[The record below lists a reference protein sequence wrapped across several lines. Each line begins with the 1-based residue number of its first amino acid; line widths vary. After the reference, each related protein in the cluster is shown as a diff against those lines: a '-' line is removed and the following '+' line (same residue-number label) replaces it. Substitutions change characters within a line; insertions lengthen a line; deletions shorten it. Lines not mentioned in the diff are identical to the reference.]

1 MLLIKKDKVDDND
14 NVEFN
19 VEKAALQF
27 CFLDDFSTKGCES
40 LARSYQQTVN
50 IIRKWLLAGTRL

>member
-19 VEKAALQF
+19 VEKAALLF

-40 LARSYQQTVN
+40 LARSFQQTVN
-50 IIRKWLLAGTRL
+50 IIRKW

>member
-1 MLLIKKDKVDDND
+1 MLLIKKDRVDDND

-27 CFLDDFSTKGCES
+27 FFLDDFSTKGCES

-50 IIRKWLLAGTRL
+50 IIRKW

>member
-14 NVEFN
+14 NVEFK

-27 CFLDDFSTKGCES
+27 CFLDYFSTKGCES

-50 IIRKWLLAGTRL
+50 NISKW

>member
-1 MLLIKKDKVDDND
+1 MILIKKDKVDDND

-19 VEKAALQF
+19 IKKAALQF
-27 CFLDDFSTKGCES
+27 CVLNNFSTKGCES

-50 IIRKWLLAGTRL
+50 IIRKW

>member
-50 IIRKWLLAGTRL
+50 NISKW